1 MRRNPNPIVSFFKTD
16 YSRAWPVCKVHFL
29 GLTSPVRSLLR
40 ASWRGRLTGGLAA
53 ADSPVRSLLR
63 AGWPGG
69 LTRGR
74 AAADSTRTTHC
85 CPGSG
90 SGRSPT
96 AGGHGS
102 HDSGDPP
109 GRHEPVHCGSSR
121 GSAPLSCLHEAAA
134 HSPRQLGLAEACQI
148 KDI

>member
-1 MRRNPNPIVSFFKTD
+1 MASD
-16 YSRAWPVCKVHFL
+16 
-29 GLTSPVRSLLR
+29 SPVRSLLR

-63 AGWPGG
+63 AGWQGRLTGGLDAADSPVRSLLRAGWPGG
-69 LTRGR
+69 LTGGR

-109 GRHEPVHCGSSR
+109 GGHEPVHCGSSR